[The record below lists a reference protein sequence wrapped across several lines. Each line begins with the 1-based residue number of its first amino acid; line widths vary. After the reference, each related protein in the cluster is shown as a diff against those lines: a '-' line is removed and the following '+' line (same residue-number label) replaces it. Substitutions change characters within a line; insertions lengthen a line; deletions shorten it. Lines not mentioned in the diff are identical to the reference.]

1 MNAHFELRRGPF
13 RYDAQGQI
21 NQSYQ
26 ETSVFTSRVS
36 LSGVTLPAYWDGNG
50 FRRFAKHLRILCRPA
65 SQAEWVVCFE
75 TDDLPLPVSDDPEKC
90 SLLQQ
95 VKLAQPA
102 EGIAFRLE
110 CEAMVAA
117 RQRFAGR
124 EQNFRPEQV
133 PFALFYGGDH
143 RQRRTIRWDVSNH
156 GEGVPLNQ
164 TLWHAPLTRGTI
176 LPGNECITLAGGAC
190 FMENAWCRVGFS
202 LRRPA
207 LTFLSWDCECTGRQ
221 SENLLEEGSL
231 KQTMA
236 ANPAW
241 QGPLWFDDNG
251 RIGPFQM
258 GEGAVSV
265 EGARITYHR
274 FQIGANVTATVS
286 FELQAEQLV
295 MDAEWEIAQD
305 ATAYEAEVW
314 RFLFNL
320 KKAVT
325 CVLAPL
331 INPHSDGAQ
340 GRCAFPAVLHA
351 PNFGS
356 IRLSLLE
363 GDALLGMDS
372 HRADAQLWAGIVAGA
387 EVQAGGDLFLKAGR
401 HKIRLKIE
409 PVAAPPEKSPDHP
422 AYRRMWAGFFG
433 FRPELMGMSNNSAS
447 VNCLFTI
454 HQFADGARAHGRGGI
469 PDVHGMTR
477 YSLEL
482 LLRGGSGYG
491 YPEYFMD
498 SNPSCVIAAGVLSAD
513 DQDTCWLEQ
522 YWSRIRDRA
531 EAIMGL
537 RNDEGLVVC
546 TKYTANSGERIWSC
560 NWWDVVTFGH
570 IDAYSNALAFR
581 ALSLAAGMAHR
592 LGYGEDASRYARSA
606 AKLKEAYWS
615 TLFNPATGWIAGWKS
630 ADGQLH
636 DHAFVMINSM
646 AICYGLVPPAE
657 RAPLMDRIQTRFKEL
672 GYTSWMYGV
681 PGVLAPLPAQDT
693 PKHGS
698 GGLNREDGR
707 DLFEVYQSA
716 GATMS
721 MAYYYIR
728 ALGLLNR
735 PERAEIEQA
744 ILDSFEARIPVG
756 GLHTGTDWRMW
767 DGTCCGYEGLLT
779 DQYYVLVAILQNKG
793 CSPSALFQK
802 PAGDDPMEGN
812 PHGRNH

>member
-1 MNAHFELRRGPF
+1 MPTHFEHRRGPF
-13 RYDAQGQI
+13 RYDAQGRI
-21 NQSYQ
+21 NQAYQ
-26 ETSVFTSRVS
+26 ETRVLASRAC

-50 FRRFAKHLRILCRPA
+50 FRRFAKHLRILGKPA
-65 SQAEWVVCFE
+65 PQAEWVVCFE
-75 TDDLPLPVSDDPEKC
+75 TTDLPMPVADDPETC
-90 SLLQQ
+90 SLNQQ
-95 VKLAQPA
+95 VKLARPVW
-102 EGIAFRLE
+102 GTAFRLE
-110 CEAMVAA
+110 CEAMHPA

-143 RQRRTIRWDVSNH
+143 RQRRTVCWDFSH
-156 GEGVPLNQ
+156 QEEGAPLNQ
-164 TLWHAPLTRGTI
+164 TLWRTPLTRSTI
-176 LPGNECITLAGGAC
+176 LPGHERIALAGDAC

-202 LRRPA
+202 LRRPS
-207 LTFLSWDCECTGRQ
+207 LTFLSWDSERTGRQ
-221 SENLLEEGSL
+221 SENLLEDGSL
-231 KQTMA
+231 KKAMA
-236 ANPAW
+236 TNPPW
-241 QGPLWFDDNG
+241 QGPLWFDDHG

-258 GEGAVSV
+258 GEGSVSV
-265 EGARITYHR
+265 EETRITYHR
-274 FQIGANVTATVS
+274 FQIGMQVTAPVS
-286 FELQAEQLV
+286 FDLQPEQLV
-295 MDAEWEIAQD
+295 MDAEWEIAQE
-305 ATAYEAEVW
+305 ATVYQAEVW

-331 INPHSDGAQ
+331 THPHTHDAQ

-356 IRLSLLE
+356 LQLSLLE
-363 GDALLGMDS
+363 GQAILHMDS
-372 HRADAQLWAGIVAGA
+372 HREDAQLWAAIVPGA
-387 EVQAGGDLFLKAGR
+387 EAQPEGDLRLKAGR
-401 HKIRLKIE
+401 HQIRLKME
-409 PVAAPPEKSPDHP
+409 PVAVSPGKYLDHP

-469 PDVHGMTR
+469 PDIHGMTR

-498 SNPSCVIAAGVLSAD
+498 ANPSIVIAAGVLSSD
-513 DQDTCWLEQ
+513 DPDTRWLEQ
-522 YWSRIRDRA
+522 YWPRIHARA

-537 RNDEGLVVC
+537 CNDEGLVVS

-570 IDAYSNALAFR
+570 MDAYSNALAFR

-592 LGYGEDASRYARSA
+592 LGQMEDASRYAQSA
-606 AKLKEAYWS
+606 AKLKAAYWP
-615 TLFNPATGWIAGWKS
+615 TLFHPATGWIAGWKS

-646 AICYGLVPPAE
+646 AICYGLVPEAE
-657 RAPLMDRIQTRFKEL
+657 QVPLMNRIQARFKEL

-681 PGVLAPLPAQDT
+681 PGVLAPLPEQDT

-698 GGLNREDGR
+698 GGLHREDGR

-716 GATMS
+716 GVTMS
-721 MAYYYIR
+721 MAYYFIR

-735 PERAEIEQA
+735 PERTVIERA
-744 ILDSFEARIPVG
+744 ILDSFGARIPVG

-779 DQYYVLVAILQNKG
+779 DQYYVLVAILQNNG
-793 CSPSALFQK
+793 FTPSALF
-802 PAGDDPMEGN
+802 
-812 PHGRNH
+812 